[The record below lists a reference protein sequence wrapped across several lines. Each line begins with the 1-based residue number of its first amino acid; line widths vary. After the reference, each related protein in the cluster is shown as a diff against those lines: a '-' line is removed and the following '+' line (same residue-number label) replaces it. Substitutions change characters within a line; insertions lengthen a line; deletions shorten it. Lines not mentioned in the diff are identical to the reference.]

1 VTEHAPLG
9 EGFSRAA
16 AAIVDRATELLPSLG
31 GALVL
36 LVAGWLAALLLRALA
51 RRLLV
56 VLDVVLGRT
65 LGARFAERVRFARS
79 ARVVGTIVFWV
90 VLFAFAMA
98 AAQVLGL
105 QALTLWLARVLDY
118 LPELFAGVLI
128 VVGGYIVSRV
138 VADVILHARGP
149 LAPAQRAVAARASQ
163 AIIVTAGLLVG
174 AEQVGIR
181 VTLLAI
187 FVGAAAVAI
196 VGGVVIAISLGA
208 RLHVANL
215 IGVQNMRRRFD
226 LGQHV
231 RVAGFEGRILEF
243 ASQAVVL
250 ETDDGRVSVPG
261 RVFSEQPVTLLT
273 RNGRDG

>member
-1 VTEHAPLG
+1 VTERAPLG
-9 EGFSRAA
+9 EGFSNLLAV
-16 AAIVDRATELLPSLG
+16 IVDRGTGLLPSLG
-31 GALVL
+31 GALLL
-36 LVAGWLAALLLRALA
+36 LVAGWLAATVLRALT

-56 VLDVVLGRT
+56 LLDVVLGRT
-65 LGARFAERVRFARS
+65 LGSRFAERVRFARS
-79 ARVVGTIVFWV
+79 ARVVGTIVYWV
-90 VLFAFAMA
+90 VLFAFATA

-105 QALTLWLARVLDY
+105 QVLTLWLARLLDY

-149 LAPAQRAVAARASQ
+149 LAPAQRQVAARAAQ
-163 AIIVTAGLLVG
+163 VIILVAALLVG

-196 VGGVVIAISLGA
+196 VGGVVVAISLGA

-215 IGVQNMRRRFD
+215 IGVQNTRRRFD
-226 LGQHV
+226 LGQRI

-250 ETDDGRVSVPG
+250 ETDDGRVSLPG
-261 RVFSEQPVTLLT
+261 RVFSEEPVTLLT
-273 RNGRDG
+273 RDGRGG